1 VRTEHGPSN
10 CGAANVSGQE
20 LKERIQ
26 DHKWFF
32 LRVVSNGKK
41 LRVRT
46 LNGFVRQIEFAA
58 LSGEKINVKLDR
70 PFRDGELGY
79 PYLGQF
85 HETSGNRQKLFEL
98 LKLICEKKHVKNAKQ
113 YGLTSRQVRE
123 IVRYAKP
130 RFALYH
136 GSCDLASLYPVEAN
150 S

>member
-1 VRTEHGPSN
+1 VFEGEDFR
-10 CGAANVSGQE
+10 E
-20 LKERIQ
+20 LIQ
-26 DHKWFF
+26 DFRW
-32 LRVVSNGKK
+32 LSLSLISNGTK
-41 LRVRT
+41 LRAKSIDG
-46 LNGFVRQIEFAA
+46 LIPKIEIDA
-58 LSGEKINVKLDR
+58 LPGKRIKVSLDR

-113 YGLTSRQVRE
+113 YGLTSPQVRE

-136 GSCDLASLYPVEAN
+136 GSCDLAPLYPVEAN
-150 S
+150 YGPDLANRCVQKT